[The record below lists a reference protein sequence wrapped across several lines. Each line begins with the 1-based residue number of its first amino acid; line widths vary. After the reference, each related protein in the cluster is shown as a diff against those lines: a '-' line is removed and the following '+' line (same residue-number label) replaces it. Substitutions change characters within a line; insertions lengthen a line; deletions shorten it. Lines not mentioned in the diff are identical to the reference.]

1 MTNPYAP
8 STVDHGGP
16 REWSARQ
23 LHVLAGSWLIVFGLL
38 NFLADYLLSKST
50 SESTVEWT
58 PILLSGLGLLVAM
71 QFRLAIAFA
80 RLLGS
85 FTILGFGIAV
95 VVLLADLGDGGELTY
110 GDVTVTDP
118 QPWQILLMFAG
129 VGVAM
134 IPPWW
139 MLQRALAEN
148 HRMYRK
154 MRFDRIGC

>member
-1 MTNPYAP
+1 LTNPYAP

-16 REWSARQ
+16 RGWSARQ
-23 LHVLAGSWLIVFGLL
+23 LHLVAGSWLIVFGLL
-38 NFLADYLLSKST
+38 HFLAINLLSKSNPG
-50 SESTVEWT
+50 STVEWT
-58 PILLSGLGLLVAM
+58 PILLSGLGLLVTI
-71 QFRLAIAFA
+71 QFRLAIAFT
-80 RLLGS
+80 RLIGS
-85 FTILGFGIAV
+85 FTILGLSIAV
-95 VVLLADLGDGGELTY
+95 VALLADLGDRGGLTY

-129 VGVAM
+129 VGVTM

-148 HRMYRK
+148 HRMHRK